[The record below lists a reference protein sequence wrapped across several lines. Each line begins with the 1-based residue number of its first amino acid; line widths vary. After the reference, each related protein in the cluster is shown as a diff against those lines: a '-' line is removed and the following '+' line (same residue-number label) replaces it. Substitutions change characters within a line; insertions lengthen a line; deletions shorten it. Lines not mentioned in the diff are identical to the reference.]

1 MLELKGITKD
11 YPAGDSVV
19 RALKGISVTFRDQE
33 FVSILGQ
40 SGCGKTTL
48 LNIIGGLDQYTRGDL
63 VINGRSTK
71 SYLDRDWDTYRN
83 HSVGFVFQSYNLI
96 PHQSVIA
103 NVEMALLLSG
113 VSKSERRQRAERALT
128 QVGLAEHMHKRPN
141 QLSGGQMQRVAIAR
155 AIVNDPEIILADEP
169 TGALDTDTSVEVMEI
184 LKRLSR
190 DRLVIMVTHNPQLA
204 EEYSDRIVR
213 IKDGLLIDDTRP
225 VDPDRERLTEQ
236 QIQDHAVA
244 DARKGKRGMSYAS
257 AIALSFTNLMTKKG
271 RTFLTAFAGSIGII
285 GIALILSLSDG
296 TQNYIAQT
304 EEDTMGSYPL
314 TIQQTSID
322 LASMMTS
329 MMGTASE
336 SAQENTSGEV
346 ESKDLVTDMV
356 TSLSAGANEN
366 DMVAIKE
373 WLDSNP
379 GDIDSYVTSI
389 QYTYD
394 TPLNVYKTDTS
405 DGAVQVNPATVLD
418 ALGISTSGATQSEM
432 MSSMSATGG
441 SSYDV
446 WTALLPNREL
456 WERDYDVV
464 AGRLPEEW
472 NEVVIYVDRNDRIS
486 DYTLYALGLLDQS
499 ELRGMMSKVIAGKEV
514 ESAEQTSYTYDDLMS
529 LTFKLLPE
537 SSKYAEQADGTWADM
552 SEDDAFMTDAVNAAE
567 EVEVVGIVRP
577 SEENDSGSNWGA
589 VLYTPELM
597 EHLVGEVNASA
608 AVAAQEADPG
618 TDIFT
623 GLPFSDTATPDLTM
637 EDIEAM
643 IGQMSS
649 DQASQIQ
656 GYIDG
661 MREEGMSDEDI
672 AAAFSEQMAEQT
684 DNATYDGNLE
694 TLGVANMDDPYA
706 INIYPVD
713 FEAKEYIDGLI
724 EEYND
729 DVVASGEGTEIQ
741 YTDIVG
747 TLMSSVTDIVNALTY
762 ILIAFV
768 GISLVVSSIMIGIIT
783 YISVLERT
791 KEIGILRAIGASK
804 RDVSRIFTAET
815 FIIGLVSGVLGIVV
829 TVLLDIPVNMI
840 IEQVAGV
847 ENLAAVPPVAGA
859 VLVLISV
866 ALSLVAGLAAG
877 GGLATAWASCGLR
890 AAAGCGRAAGGPQS
904 AGGLHRCCEQFGETM
919 ASMHADVSLRAPASE
934 TKASM
939 HAIVSL
945 NVVHPVTFPPPRP
958 VRPASSR
965 RVAASEPRQ
974 LLSTAASIYRFVP
987 N

>member
-1 MLELKGITKD
+1 MLELKNITKD
-11 YPAGDSVV
+11 YPSGDSVV
-19 RALKGISVTFRDQE
+19 HALKGVSVTFRDQE

-113 VSKSERRQRAERALT
+113 APKAERRRRAEEALA
-128 QVGLAEHMHKRPN
+128 QVGLAEQMNKKPN

-155 AIVNDPEIILADEP
+155 AIVNNPEIILADEP

-213 IKDGLLIDDTRP
+213 IKDGLLTDDTNP
-225 VDPDRERLTEQ
+225 VDPATEFLTDE
-236 QIQDHAVA
+236 QIQEHAVA
-244 DARKGKRGMSYAS
+244 DARKGKRGMSYLS
-257 AIALSFTNLMTKKG
+257 AISLSFTNLMTKKG

-296 TQNYIAQT
+296 AQNYIAET
-304 EEDTMGSYPL
+304 EESTMGDYPL
-314 TIQQTSID
+314 TIQETSID
-322 LASMMTS
+322 IASMMTS
-329 MMGTASE
+329 MMGTAGD
-336 SAQENTSGEV
+336 AAAENTSGEV

-356 TSLSAGANEN
+356 TSVADGANEN
-366 DMVAIKE
+366 DMRAIKE

-379 GDIDSYVTSI
+379 GDIDDYVTSI
-389 QYTYD
+389 EYTYD
-394 TPLNVYKTDTS
+394 TPLNVYKSDTS
-405 DGAVQVNPATVLD
+405 DGAVQVNPATVMD
-418 ALGISTSGATQSEM
+418 ALGISMGSTQTEM
-432 MSSMSATGG
+432 MSTMSGTSG

-446 WTALLPNREL
+446 WTELLPNRDL

-464 AGRLPEEW
+464 AGRMPESW
-472 NEVVIYVDRNDRIS
+472 DEVVIYVDRNDRIS

-499 ELRGMMSKVIAGKEV
+499 DLRGMMADVIAGKDVEEV
-514 ESAEQTSYTYDDLMS
+514 EQTSYTYDELMG
-529 LTFKLLPE
+529 LTFKLVPE
-537 SSKYAEQADGTWADM
+537 SSKYAEQDDGTWKD
-552 SEDDAFMTDAVNAAE
+552 MTDDENYMRDIVDGAE
-567 EVEVVGIVRP
+567 EVRVVGIVRP
-577 SEENDSGSNWGA
+577 SEDSDVGSNWGA

-597 EHLVGEVNASA
+597 EHLVGLVDASDV
-608 AVAAQEADPG
+608 VAAQEDQPE

-623 GLPFSDTATPDLTM
+623 GMPFSDSSTGELTM
-637 EDIEAM
+637 EGIEAL
-643 IGQMSS
+643 IAQMPGE
-649 DQASQIQ
+649 QGAQLQ
-656 GYIDG
+656 GYVDE
-661 MREEGMSDEDI
+661 MRAEGMSDEEI
-672 AAAFSEQMAEQT
+672 AAAFSRQMTEQT

-694 TLGVANMDDPYA
+694 KLGVASMDDPFT
-706 INIYPVD
+706 INIYPND
-713 FEAKEYIDGLI
+713 FEAKEYIDDLI
-724 EEYND
+724 TAYND
-729 DVVASGEGTEIQ
+729 DVAATGEGTEIQ

-747 TLMSSVTDIVNALTY
+747 TLMSSVTDIVNAITY

-768 GISLVVSSIMIGIIT
+768 AISLVVSSIMIGIIT

-791 KEIGILRAIGASK
+791 KEIGILRSIGASK

-840 IEQVAGV
+840 IEQVADV
-847 ENLAAVPPVAGA
+847 ANLAAVPVGAGVA
-859 VLVLISV
+859 LVVISV
-866 ALSLVAGLAAG
+866 VLSLVAGMAPSRMAAKK
-877 GGLATAWASCGLR
+877 
-890 AAAGCGRAAGGPQS
+890 
-904 AGGLHRCCEQFGETM
+904 
-919 ASMHADVSLRAPASE
+919 D
-934 TKASM
+934 
-939 HAIVSL
+939 
-945 NVVHPVTFPPPRP
+945 PVTALRT
-958 VRPASSR
+958 
-965 RVAASEPRQ
+965 E
-974 LLSTAASIYRFVP
+974 
-987 N
+987 

>member
-1 MLELKGITKD
+1 MLELKNITKD
-11 YPAGDSVV
+11 YPSGDSVV
-19 RALKGISVTFRDQE
+19 HALKGVSVTFRDQE

-113 VSKSERRQRAERALT
+113 APKAERRRRAEEALA
-128 QVGLAEHMHKRPN
+128 QVGLAEQMNKKPN

-155 AIVNDPEIILADEP
+155 AIVNNPEIILADEP

-213 IKDGLLIDDTRP
+213 IKDGLLTDDTNP
-225 VDPDRERLTEQ
+225 VDPATEFLTDG
-236 QIQDHAVA
+236 QIQEHAVA
-244 DARKGKRGMSYAS
+244 DARKGKRGMSYLS
-257 AIALSFTNLMTKKG
+257 AISLSFTNLMTKKG

-296 TQNYIAQT
+296 AQNYIAKT
-304 EEDTMGSYPL
+304 EESTMGDYPL
-314 TIQQTSID
+314 TIQETSID
-322 LASMMTS
+322 IASMMTS
-329 MMGTASE
+329 MMGTAGD
-336 SAQENTSGEV
+336 AAAENTSGEV

-356 TSLSAGANEN
+356 TSVADGANEN
-366 DMVAIKE
+366 DMRAIKE

-379 GDIDSYVTSI
+379 GDIDDYVTSI
-389 QYTYD
+389 EYTYD
-394 TPLNVYKTDTS
+394 TPLNVYKSDTS
-405 DGAVQVNPATVLD
+405 DGAVQVNPATVMD
-418 ALGISTSGATQSEM
+418 ALGISMGSTQTEM
-432 MSSMSATGG
+432 MSTMSGTSG

-446 WTALLPNREL
+446 WTELLPNRDL

-464 AGRLPEEW
+464 AGRMPESW
-472 NEVVIYVDRNDRIS
+472 DEVVIYVDRNDRIS

-499 ELRGMMSKVIAGKEV
+499 DLRGMMADVIAGKDVEEV
-514 ESAEQTSYTYDDLMS
+514 EQTSYTYDELMG
-529 LTFKLLPE
+529 LTFKLVPE
-537 SSKYAEQADGTWADM
+537 SSKYTEQDDGTWKD
-552 SEDDAFMTDAVNAAE
+552 MTDDENYMRDVVDGAE
-567 EVEVVGIVRP
+567 EVRVVGIVRP
-577 SEENDSGSNWGA
+577 SENSDVGSNWGA

-597 EHLVGEVNASA
+597 EHLVGLVDASDV
-608 AVAAQEADPG
+608 VAAQEDQPE

-623 GLPFSDTATPDLTM
+623 GMPFSDSSTGELTM
-637 EDIEAM
+637 EGIEAL
-643 IGQMSS
+643 IAQMPGE
-649 DQASQIQ
+649 QGAQLQ
-656 GYIDG
+656 GYVDE
-661 MREEGMSDEDI
+661 MRAEGMSDEEI
-672 AAAFSEQMAEQT
+672 AAAFSRQMTEQT

-694 TLGVANMDDPYA
+694 KLGVASMDDPFT
-706 INIYPVD
+706 INIYPND
-713 FEAKEYIDGLI
+713 FEAKEYIDDLI
-724 EEYND
+724 TAYND
-729 DVVASGEGTEIQ
+729 DVAATGEGTEIQ

-747 TLMSSVTDIVNALTY
+747 TLMSSVTDIVNAITY

-768 GISLVVSSIMIGIIT
+768 AISLVVSSIMIGIIT

-791 KEIGILRAIGASK
+791 KEIGILRSIGASK

-840 IEQVAGV
+840 IEQVADV
-847 ENLAAVPPVAGA
+847 ANLAAVPVGAGVA
-859 VLVLISV
+859 LVMISV
-866 ALSLVAGLAAG
+866 VLSLVAGMAPSRMAAKK
-877 GGLATAWASCGLR
+877 
-890 AAAGCGRAAGGPQS
+890 
-904 AGGLHRCCEQFGETM
+904 
-919 ASMHADVSLRAPASE
+919 D
-934 TKASM
+934 
-939 HAIVSL
+939 
-945 NVVHPVTFPPPRP
+945 PVTALRT
-958 VRPASSR
+958 
-965 RVAASEPRQ
+965 E
-974 LLSTAASIYRFVP
+974 
-987 N
+987 

>member
-11 YPAGDSVV
+11 YPSGDSVV
-19 RALKGISVTFRDQE
+19 HALKGISVTFRDQE

-113 VSKSERRQRAERALT
+113 VPKAERRQRAEEALA

-213 IKDGLLIDDTRP
+213 ISDGVLISDSNP
-225 VDPDRERLTEQ
+225 VDSQVEYLTEE
-236 QIQDHAVA
+236 QIQEHAVA
-244 DARKGKRGMSYAS
+244 DARKGKRGMSYLS
-257 AIALSFTNLMTKKG
+257 AIMLSFNNLMTKKG

-296 TQNYIAQT
+296 AQNYIAET
-304 EEDTMGSYPL
+304 EESTMGDYPL
-314 TIQQTSID
+314 TIQETSID
-322 LASMMTS
+322 IAGMMTS
-329 MMGTASE
+329 MMGTAGEAAS
-336 SAQENTSGEV
+336 ENTSGEV

-356 TSLSAGANEN
+356 TSVADGANEN
-366 DMVAIKE
+366 DMEAIKK

-379 GDIDSYVTSI
+379 GDINDYVTAIEYS
-389 QYTYD
+389 YD
-394 TPLNVYKTDTS
+394 TPLNVYKSDTS
-405 DGAVQVNPATVLD
+405 DGPVQVNPATVMD
-418 ALGISTSGATQSEM
+418 SLGFSTSGSTQTEM
-432 MSSMSATGG
+432 MSSMSGTSG

-456 WERDYDVV
+456 WDRDYDIV
-464 AGRLPEEW
+464 AGRMPESW

-499 ELRGMMSKVIAGKEV
+499 DLRGLMADVIAGKRVEEV
-514 ESAEQTSYTYDDLMS
+514 EQTSYTYDELMDLA
-529 LTFKLLPE
+529 FKLVPE
-537 SSKYAEQADGTWADM
+537 SSKYAEQDDGTWLDM
-552 SEDDAFMTDAVNAAE
+552 EDDDAYMTDVVNSAE
-567 EVEVVGIVRP
+567 EVRVVGIVRP
-577 SEENDSGSNWGA
+577 SEDNDSGSNWGA

-597 EHLVGEVNASA
+597 EHMVGLVNDSA
-608 AVAAQEADPG
+608 VVEAQQGNPS

-623 GLPFSDTATPDLTM
+623 GMPFQDSSTDELTM
-637 EDIEAM
+637 EGIEALISQM
-643 IGQMSS
+643 PAEQGAQLQAYVDQLRSEGLSDEEIASAFSRQMS
-649 DQASQIQ
+649 Q
-656 GYIDG
+656 
-661 MREEGMSDEDI
+661 
-672 AAAFSEQMAEQT
+672 QT

-694 TLGVANMDDPYA
+694 KLGVADLDDPYS
-706 INIYPVD
+706 INIYPND
-713 FEAKEYIDGLI
+713 FEAKEYVDNLI
-724 EEYND
+724 VEYND
-729 DVVASGEGTEIQ
+729 DIAASGEGTEIQ

-747 TLMSSVTDIVNALTY
+747 TLMSSVTDIVNAITY

-768 GISLVVSSIMIGIIT
+768 AISLVVSSIMIGIIT

-815 FIIGLVSGVLGIVV
+815 FIIGFVSGVLGIAV
-829 TVLLDIPVNMI
+829 TILLDIPANMI

-847 ENLAAVPPVAGA
+847 ADLAAVPVGAGIA
-859 VLVLISV
+859 LVLISV
-866 ALSLVAGLAAG
+866 VLSLVAGVAPSRMAAKK
-877 GGLATAWASCGLR
+877 
-890 AAAGCGRAAGGPQS
+890 
-904 AGGLHRCCEQFGETM
+904 
-919 ASMHADVSLRAPASE
+919 D
-934 TKASM
+934 
-939 HAIVSL
+939 
-945 NVVHPVTFPPPRP
+945 PVTALRT
-958 VRPASSR
+958 
-965 RVAASEPRQ
+965 E
-974 LLSTAASIYRFVP
+974 
-987 N
+987 